1 MSMFDGDQ
9 GWNGFGGEPQPFP
22 QPEPAP
28 EPAPDVPEPAP
39 DVPAAPEPQSDAGPA
54 EPKAAESRPRPKRSR
69 PAFAWTADRVRQA
82 REALALLDDG
92 RTRRVVAA
100 AADVDA
106 DDVDR
111 LALAVL
117 KGGLAQPAGLLVA
130 WHDESDAMRRAID
143 VGRMLD
149 KDAALVR
156 RAARIMLAL
165 DPTLAGSVKP
175 TGSSPT
181 DLQYALAS
189 AAPGL
194 DVDAVRGLA

>member
-1 MSMFDGDQ
+1 MFDGDR
-9 GWNGFGGEPQPFP
+9 GWNGFDP
-22 QPEPAP
+22 QPEPVPDVPAAS
-28 EPAPDVPEPAP
+28 EPAPDVPAASESAP
-39 DVPAAPEPQSDAGPA
+39 DVPAAPEPQSDA
-54 EPKAAESRPRPKRSR
+54 KAVEARPRPKRAR

-92 RTRRVVAA
+92 RTRRVVAS

-106 DDVDR
+106 DDADR

-117 KGGLAQPAGLLVA
+117 KGSLAQPAGLLVA
-130 WHDESDAMRRAID
+130 WHDETDPLRRAIL
-143 VGRMLD
+143 VGQALE
-149 KDAALVR
+149 KDMAGVR
-156 RAARIMLAL
+156 RAARVALAL
-165 DPTLAGSVKP
+165 DPDLAGSVKP

>member
-9 GWNGFGGEPQPFP
+9 GWNGFGGVPQPVP
-22 QPEPAP
+22 QP

-39 DVPAAPEPQSDAGPA
+39 DVPSGSGSASGSPA
-54 EPKAAESRPRPKRSR
+54 EPRPRPKRAKT
-69 PAFAWTADRVRQA
+69 AFAWTVDRVRQA
-82 REALALLDDG
+82 REALALLDDE
-92 RTRRVVAA
+92 RARNVVAA
-100 AADVDA
+100 ATDVDA

-111 LALAVL
+111 LALTVL
-117 KGGLAQPAGLLVA
+117 KGSLAQPAGLLVA

-143 VGRMLD
+143 VGRTLD

>member
-28 EPAPDVPEPAP
+28 EPAPDVP
-39 DVPAAPEPQSDAGPA
+39 AAPGAGNASVPSGA
-54 EPKAAESRPRPKRSR
+54 GSASGSPAESRPRPKRAKT
-69 PAFAWTADRVRQA
+69 AFAWTVDRVRQA
-82 REALALLDDG
+82 REALALLDDE
-92 RTRRVVAA
+92 RARNVVAA
-100 AADVDA
+100 ATDVDA

-111 LALAVL
+111 LALTVL
-117 KGGLAQPAGLLVA
+117 KGSLAQPAGLLVA

-143 VGRMLD
+143 VGRTLD

>member
-1 MSMFDGDQ
+1 MSMFDGDR
-9 GWNGFGGEPQPFP
+9 GWNGFDP
-22 QPEPAP
+22 QPEP
-28 EPAPDVPEPAP
+28 VPEPAP

-54 EPKAAESRPRPKRSR
+54 EPKAVEARPRPKRAKT
-69 PAFAWTADRVRQA
+69 AFAWTVDRVRQA
-82 REALALLDDG
+82 REALAFLDDE
-92 RTRRVVAA
+92 RARDVVAA
-100 AADVDA
+100 ATDVDA

-111 LALAVL
+111 LALTVL
-117 KGGLAQPAGLLVA
+117 KGSLAQPAGLLVA

-194 DVDAVRGLA
+194 DVDAVRGLV

>member
-39 DVPAAPEPQSDAGPA
+39 DVPAAPGAGSASGSP
-54 EPKAAESRPRPKRSR
+54 AESRPRPKRAKT
-69 PAFAWTADRVRQA
+69 AFAWTVDRVRQA
-82 REALALLDDG
+82 REALALLDDE
-92 RTRRVVAA
+92 RARNVVAA
-100 AADVDA
+100 ATDVDA

-111 LALAVL
+111 LALTVL
-117 KGGLAQPAGLLVA
+117 KGSLAQPAGLLVA

-143 VGRMLD
+143 VGRTLD

>member
-1 MSMFDGDQ
+1 MSMFDGDR
-9 GWNGFGGEPQPFP
+9 GWNGFDPQPVP
-22 QPEPAP
+22 QPEPVPAAP
-28 EPAPDVPEPAP
+28 EPVP
-39 DVPAAPEPQSDAGPA
+39 DVPAVPEPQSDAGPA
-54 EPKAAESRPRPKRSR
+54 EPKAVEARPRPKRAKT
-69 PAFAWTADRVRQA
+69 AFAWTVDRVRQA
-82 REALALLDDG
+82 REALAFLDDE
-92 RTRRVVAA
+92 RARNVVAA
-100 AADVDA
+100 VADVDA

-111 LALAVL
+111 LALTVL
-117 KGGLAQPAGLLVA
+117 KGSLAQPAGLLVA

-156 RAARIMLAL
+156 RAAKIMLAL

>member
-1 MSMFDGDQ
+1 
-9 GWNGFGGEPQPFP
+9 
-22 QPEPAP
+22 
-28 EPAPDVPEPAP
+28 
-39 DVPAAPEPQSDAGPA
+39 
-54 EPKAAESRPRPKRSR
+54 SRPRPKRAKT
-69 PAFAWTADRVRQA
+69 AFAWTVDRVRQA
-82 REALALLDDG
+82 REALAFLDDE
-92 RTRRVVAA
+92 RARDVVAA
-100 AADVDA
+100 ATDVDA

-111 LALAVL
+111 LALTVL
-117 KGGLAQPAGLLVA
+117 KGSLAQPAGLLVA

-156 RAARIMLAL
+156 SAAKIMLAL

-194 DVDAVRGLA
+194 DVDAVRGLV